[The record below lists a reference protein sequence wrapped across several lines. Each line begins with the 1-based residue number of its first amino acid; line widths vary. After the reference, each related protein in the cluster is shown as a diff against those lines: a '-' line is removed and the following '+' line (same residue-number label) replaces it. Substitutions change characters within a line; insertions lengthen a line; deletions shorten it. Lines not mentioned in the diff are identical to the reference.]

1 MNQKFFIY
9 KTSVLKNE
17 KLDLSFVPMMT
28 RRKLSP
34 IARITFALLNEC
46 YDGTDVNLVF
56 ASQFGEFDR
65 LESLISQYTADGEVS
80 PISFGSSVHNA
91 SIGAFS
97 LFKSIKN
104 KYNAISASENSLS
117 AGFLDAILE
126 TEKTLFV
133 YVDTLPEL
141 SGAACLIGKEPQT
154 DADEV
159 ELILSEKSLQA
170 NEYERFVKFLSKE
183 ASEFVAPYYA
193 IRRVG

>member
-17 KLDLSFVPMMT
+17 KPDLSFVPMMT

-46 YDGTDVNLVF
+46 YDGNEVNLVF
-56 ASQFGEFDR
+56 ASQFGEVDR
-65 LESLISQYTADGEVS
+65 LESLISQYTNDGEVS

-91 SIGAFS
+91 SVGAFS
-97 LFKSIKN
+97 LFKGIKN
-104 KYNAISASENSLS
+104 KYNAISAGENSLS

-126 TEKTLFV
+126 TEKTLFI
-133 YVDTLPEL
+133 YADTLSEL
-141 SGAACLIGKEPQT
+141 SGAACLIGKEPQ
-154 DADEV
+154 AGAEEF
-159 ELILSEKSLQA
+159 ELIISQNSVQN
-170 NEYERFVKFLSKE
+170 NEYQRFVKFLSKD
-183 ASEFVAPYYA
+183 ALEFVAPYYT